1 MIMKHDRLPRSFYT
15 RNDVVEIARELLGKK
30 ITSFTGMQ
38 LTEGIITETEAYNGI
53 SDKASHAYGN
63 RRTKRT
69 ETMYREG
76 GIAYIYFCYG
86 IHSLLNVVTNVKEIP
101 HAVLIRAIF
110 PVSGIDI
117 MSERMGRKVKPGEG
131 IGPGKVTKLFGLT
144 FSDDKVDLV
153 EGDKVWIEST
163 GIRVPDEIIEIT
175 PRIGVGYARED
186 AQLPYRFLVKH
197 SEMEKLLNQV

>member
-69 ETMYREG
+69 ETMYQEG

-101 HAVLIRAIF
+101 QAVLIRAIF

-117 MSERMGRKVKPGEG
+117 MSERMGRKVTPGEG
-131 IGPGKVTKLFGLT
+131 IGPGKVAKLFGLT
-144 FSDDKVDLV
+144 FSDDRVDLV

-163 GIRVPDEIIEIT
+163 GIRVPEEMIEIT